1 MRGVK
6 YNMTFKIG
14 KDHYE
19 NHNNM
24 TMKELCEKVK
34 LLIKENYMVDM
45 KITNQKLYNVM
56 NRPHMAHKLLN
67 AIVTV
72 EKNTV

>member
-67 AIVTV
+67 AIITV
-72 EKNTV
+72 EKSTV